1 MIPEQL
7 YKQILSVI
15 PIICVDIV
23 IRNVRG
29 QYLLVR
35 RNNEPLK
42 GDLWVVG
49 GRILQGETARKACI
63 RKTLEE
69 IGLAITDLHFL
80 GIYEDIFDKNS
91 FEVPGPYHTISIV
104 FETLIAVSES
114 INLDSQHSDWG
125 WYDNLPERFVYLLPS
140 HDTVVETI
148 R

>member
-1 MIPEQL
+1 VIPEQL